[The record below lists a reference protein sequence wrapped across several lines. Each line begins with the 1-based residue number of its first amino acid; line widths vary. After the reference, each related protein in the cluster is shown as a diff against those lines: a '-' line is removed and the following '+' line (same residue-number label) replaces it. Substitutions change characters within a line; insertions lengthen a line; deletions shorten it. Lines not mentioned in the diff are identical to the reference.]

1 MSKAKWSS
9 NRYVSEADKKAKK
22 DLINLM
28 AKVALVI
35 MWSIVMLLIGM
46 SAGFNLA
53 EDDTSYKQGYHDAR
67 TLYECDHDRT
77 ECEILK
83 DTL

>member
-1 MSKAKWSS
+1 MSQYKQERNRDKW
-9 NRYVSEADKKAKK
+9 
-22 DLINLM
+22 
-28 AKVALVI
+28 
-35 MWSIVMLLIGM
+35 LIGVIIAIIIA
-46 SAGFNLA
+46 SAFLVTQAVIIIRNASNNEKEL
-53 EDDTSYKQGYHDAR
+53 YKQGYHDAR

>member
-1 MSKAKWSS
+1 MSQYKQERNRDKW
-9 NRYVSEADKKAKK
+9 
-22 DLINLM
+22 LIVVVIAILIWTSF
-28 AKVALVI
+28 LVTQAVI
-35 MWSIVMLLIGM
+35 IIRNASDNEKEL
-46 SAGFNLA
+46 
-53 EDDTSYKQGYHDAR
+53 YKQGYHDAR